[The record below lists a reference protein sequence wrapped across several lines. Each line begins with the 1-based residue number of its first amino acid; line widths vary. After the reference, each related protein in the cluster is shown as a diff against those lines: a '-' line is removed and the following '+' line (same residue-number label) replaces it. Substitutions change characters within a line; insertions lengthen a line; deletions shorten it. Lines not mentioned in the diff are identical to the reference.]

1 VLIGS
6 YAPIT
11 APALVVVGSMMM
23 TNVTKIE
30 WKNYAEA
37 MPAFLVLIGIP
48 LTFSIADGL
57 ALGFIAYP
65 LVKLFA
71 GQGRD
76 VKWLMYVMAL
86 VLVAYF
92 VFVRVQAG

>member
-1 VLIGS
+1 MNTDP
-6 YAPIT
+6 PIT
-11 APALVVVGSMMM
+11 AAALVIVGSIMIR
-23 TNVTKIE
+23 NVTRID
-30 WKNYAEA
+30 WDDYTEA
-37 MPAFLVLIGIP
+37 MPVFLIVIGIP

-65 LVKLFA
+65 IVKLLA
-71 GQGRD
+71 GRGRE

-92 VFVRVQAG
+92 VFIRVQVG